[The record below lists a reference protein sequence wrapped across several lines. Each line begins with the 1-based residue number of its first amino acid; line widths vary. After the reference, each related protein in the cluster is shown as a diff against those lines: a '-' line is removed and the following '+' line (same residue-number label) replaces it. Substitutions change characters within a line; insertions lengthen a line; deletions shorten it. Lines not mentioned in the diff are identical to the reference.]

1 ILHRGTDADQR
12 MASAYRSHRH
22 TSRSIRYRGIP
33 TGDRPQDT
41 PRLYRDAHQSDH
53 DADRP
58 RCGCSSGSQ
67 ARRCGHRSHVE
78 LYEKTPRNSVVEKP
92 AKRASSPD
100 SEWSEAMKR
109 AAVYLRVSTQDQT
122 TSNQEHE
129 LRQAAERAGWQV
141 AKVYKDHGISGAKGR
156 NGRPAF
162 DALCRDAIKRQFD
175 VVMAWNVDRL
185 GRSLKDLVAFLSELH
200 ALGIDLFLHQ
210 QGLDTT
216 TPAGKAMFQM
226 LGVFAEFEHSI
237 IQERVRAGL
246 QRAKREGKRLGRPP
260 IADKLAE
267 RIRAALAGGMR
278 VRKTAAKFDVNPS
291 TVQRVA
297 HPFEGADNASVAGA
311 A

>member
-1 ILHRGTDADQR
+1 MPYA
-12 MASAYRSHRH
+12 
-22 TSRSIRYRGIP
+22 IRVVK
-33 TGDRPQDT
+33 
-41 PRLYRDAHQSDH
+41 AHEVQYACCRFSM
-53 DADRP
+53 
-58 RCGCSSGSQ
+58 G
-67 ARRCGHRSHVE
+67 
-78 LYEKTPRNSVVEKP
+78 K
-92 AKRASSPD
+92 
-100 SEWSEAMKR
+100 AMKR
-109 AAVYLRVSTQDQT
+109 AAIYLRVSTQDQT

-129 LRQAAERAGWQV
+129 LRQAAERAGWQG

-162 DALCRDAIKRQFD
+162 DALCRDATKRQFD
-175 VVMAWNVDRL
+175 VVMTWNVDRL

-226 LGVFAEFEHSI
+226 LGVFAEFERSI

-267 RIRAALAGGMR
+267 RIRAALAGGMS
-278 VRKTAAKFDVNPS
+278 VRKTAAKSEVKPS
-291 TVQRVA
+291 TVQRIA
-297 HPFEGADNASVAGA
+297 RPLAFGLLEGLTGHPPSRLDALGRPPAASCELPLTGHRKRSQSHHAPIVSHGGSSGRGTPNHR
-311 A
+311 

>member
-1 ILHRGTDADQR
+1 MG
-12 MASAYRSHRH
+12 
-22 TSRSIRYRGIP
+22 
-33 TGDRPQDT
+33 
-41 PRLYRDAHQSDH
+41 
-53 DADRP
+53 
-58 RCGCSSGSQ
+58 
-67 ARRCGHRSHVE
+67 
-78 LYEKTPRNSVVEKP
+78 
-92 AKRASSPD
+92 
-100 SEWSEAMKR
+100 EAMKR
-109 AAVYLRVSTQDQT
+109 AAIYLRVSTQDQT

-162 DALCRDAIKRQFD
+162 DALCRDATKRQFN

-267 RIRAALAGGMR
+267 RIRAARAGGMS
-278 VRKTAAKFDVNPS
+278 VRKTAAKFEVNPS
-291 TVQRVA
+291 TVQRIA
-297 HPFEGADNASVAGA
+297 RPFGGAEDASVVA
-311 A
+311 

>member
-1 ILHRGTDADQR
+1 
-12 MASAYRSHRH
+12 
-22 TSRSIRYRGIP
+22 
-33 TGDRPQDT
+33 
-41 PRLYRDAHQSDH
+41 
-53 DADRP
+53 
-58 RCGCSSGSQ
+58 
-67 ARRCGHRSHVE
+67 
-78 LYEKTPRNSVVEKP
+78 
-92 AKRASSPD
+92 
-100 SEWSEAMKR
+100 MKR
-109 AAVYLRVSTQDQT
+109 AAIYLRVSTQDQT

-129 LRQAAERAGWQV
+129 LRRAAERASWQV

-162 DALCRDAIKRQFD
+162 DMLCRDAAKRQFD

-267 RIRAALAGGMR
+267 RIRAALAGGMS